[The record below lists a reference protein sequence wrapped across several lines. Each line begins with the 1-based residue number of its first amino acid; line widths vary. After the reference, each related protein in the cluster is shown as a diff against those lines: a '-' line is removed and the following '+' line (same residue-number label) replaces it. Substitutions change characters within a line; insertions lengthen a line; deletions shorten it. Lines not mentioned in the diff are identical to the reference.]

1 MTTKFIETPPVEHR
15 LDDGLHSFYLIL
27 IGQFISLAGSGLTR
41 FALGVW
47 IYQRSGAA
55 TEYALNSLAAVL
67 PFIAVTPFAGAVVD
81 RWSRRWSLIVST
93 AGAALSTLMLAVVL
107 YYGKLEVWHVYLATA
122 LSAAFAAFQ
131 SPAFSAS
138 IPYLVT
144 RHDLGRANGLVQL
157 ATGVAQIVAPIL
169 AGALIAKIQVSGV
182 LIVDL
187 ASFLIAIGTLAVV
200 HIPQPATQTSEKKPA
215 TSLLST
221 AAEGWHYLATQ
232 RGLMELMVLF
242 GVVNF
247 FMGLVVALATPLVLS
262 SFHPAALGSVMT
274 LGGIGVLCA
283 SLSMGWMGCA
293 GRRTHRLLWF
303 AALCGVFIATAG
315 LRPSLPLV
323 AISAF
328 CIFFCLELVNGCSTI
343 LLQTKVMPAMQGRV
357 FSLSTLIATSTM
369 PLAFLVA
376 GPLADRVFEPLLVK
390 GGPLA
395 ASLGTILGT
404 GHGRGIG
411 LLFVVIG
418 VLIVVSVGAGSLL
431 PRLRNLDIELEDVG
445 FEHSSPPKP
454 SQAGTTVPDHTKK
467 PILPPVPTS
476 AGFLAAGLVGLV
488 LAGSIWYS
496 RIEVSPPPVVPASA
510 PATEFSAERA
520 FQYLPHIARAPHPIG
535 SPENTRVRTYL
546 LEQLRGLGLDP
557 QVQSASTVIRKDDF
571 AINIGDVQNIV
582 ARIPGTASTGAIVLV
597 AHYDSVPTGPGASD
611 DGVSVAAILETARAL
626 QSGRRFKNDVIVL
639 LTDGEEVGLLGA
651 QGFVNEHPWA
661 KDVGLVLNF
670 EAAGTGG
677 KSLLFET
684 SDGNGW
690 LIAEAAKA
698 DAGMQT
704 NSFFQEAYKLLPNLT
719 DFKVFKRAGMPG
731 FNFAFLD
738 SPFHYHTEQDNLENL
753 DPRSIQHHGGQALAL
768 TRHFGNLDLKNRT
781 ATDAVYVTL
790 FQGVLLHYSQGW
802 VWVILVLATGWFGW
816 AINRGIHHGYLS
828 RAGIRTGIGAF
839 GLVTLISAGGMG
851 VFWWITGALRVR
863 QSPVSWSDWYHL
875 HYFQAGFALFAL
887 CTAVSIYS
895 RFRKTTSVFD
905 LSTGALAW
913 WLTGG
918 IGTTLLWPGASYL
931 FVWPFLGALVGVT
944 LTFAKPASVRS
955 VSTAMV
961 YSLAGALPGFL
972 VIAPV
977 TYFLFVGL
985 PLDMAWVSG
994 LFECFLLGLLVLP
1007 LGLIENRIGLASQA
1021 VTGIAALA
1029 LVLAGSLVSSYDSGH
1044 KQPDSIFYV
1053 LNSDTGKAIWAS
1065 TDEYSS
1071 EWTSQFFESDAR
1083 PGPVS
1088 EFFPEGQY
1096 QLLNQ
1101 SAPTVALLTPTID
1114 LLEDQV
1120 QAGIRTVRVKIT
1132 SPRKASLVKIVLKK
1146 ESGLRSCQ
1154 LNGRLLDLQFPSH
1167 PVSSRWATLWYW
1179 GFPESGAE
1187 LTFDVALGSPF
1198 TFVVTDVTFDLPQ
1211 TPTKSW
1217 LPRNPNVM
1225 SMPHGF
1231 GVAERTLVTKS
1242 FQLSQSVNN

>member
-27 IGQFISLAGSGLTR
+27 VGQFISLAGSGLTR

-67 PFIAVTPFAGAVVD
+67 PFIAVTPFAGAVID

-283 SLSMGWMGCA
+283 SLSMGWMGRA

-467 PILPPVPTS
+467 PIVPPVSTS

-535 SPENTRVRTYL
+535 SPENARVRTYL

-626 QSGRRFKNDVIVL
+626 QSGRQFKNDVIVL

-768 TRHFGNLDLKNRT
+768 TRHFADLDLKNRT

-802 VWVILVLATGWFGW
+802 VWVILVLAIGWFGW

-828 RAGIRTGIGAF
+828 RAGIQTGIGAF
-839 GLVTLISAGGMG
+839 GLFTLISAGGMG
-851 VFWWITGALRVR
+851 LFWWITGALRVR

-931 FVWPFLGALVGVT
+931 FVWPFFGALVGVT

-961 YSLAGALPGFL
+961 YSIAGALPGFL

-1071 EWTSQFFESDAR
+1071 EWTSQFFEPDAR

-1146 ESGLRSCQ
+1146 ESGLRSCR

-1198 TFVVTDVTFDLPQ
+1198 TFLVTDVTFDLPQ
-1211 TPTKSW
+1211 TPSKNWS
-1217 LPRNPNVM
+1217 PRNPNVM

-1242 FQLSQSVNN
+1242 FHLN